1 MITHPFISKLARA
14 VRAAAFSVLVVS
26 TAASAAEIKPTGT
39 VKNFEVSAQPKP
51 VPDFAWRGADG
62 GDTALKAYAGK
73 TVLINFWATWC
84 APCITELPS
93 LQRLQ
98 EKLGPEK
105 SGNGPIAVIALNID
119 RGAEGADK
127 ARAML
132 KRLKLDGL
140 AFHHDSQSQAYR
152 ALGIEVMPTT
162 IVFDK
167 EGREAGRLRGPA
179 EWDEPEAV
187 KLLQALGETTK
198 R

>member
-14 VRAAAFSVLVVS
+14 VRAAAFSVLVLS

-51 VPDFAWRGADG
+51 APDFIWREAG
-62 GDTALKAYAGK
+62 GSDVSLMAYAGK

-93 LQRLQ
+93 LLRLQ
-98 EKLGPEK
+98 EKLGAA
-105 SGNGPIAVIALNID
+105 SIVVITLNID

-152 ALGIEVMPTT
+152 TLGIEVMPTT
-162 IVFDK
+162 IVFDAH
-167 EGREAGRLRGPA
+167 GREAGRLRGPA

-187 KLLQALGETTK
+187 KLLQALGETPK